1 VIAETIPFTPSA
13 RVLRRFQGLA
23 VVGLAALG
31 AGFYFAPQRAWLDFL
46 MASYAL
52 VCLGLAGLFFV
63 ALHYATGAG
72 WSVAIRRVP
81 EAMTAA
87 VPVGAVG
94 VLTVFLAR
102 PGIYSWY
109 GEHFNT
115 AEGYMGFKQTWLS
128 HPFFVGRAVFY
139 IALWL
144 IFRAV
149 LLRTSRGQDST
160 GAFAATQKNTAVGT
174 AFLVVFGL
182 SFWLASY
189 DWVMSLEPHWYSTIF
204 GVYNFAGLFESGLAV
219 MALLV
224 VWLRRDALRGTASRE
239 HLQDLSTLLFAFA
252 TFWMY
257 IWFSQYMLIWYANL
271 PEETLYFIKRTDGPW
286 LALFV
291 LTALL
296 NWVVPFFLLL
306 PRGNKRNPRVV
317 AWAAV
322 IVVLGRA
329 LDLYLM
335 FLPPVMG
342 ANPEFHLWEAGAFL
356 ALIGVFG
363 LTVIRGLRQ
372 APLVPVG
379 DPYLPESLHYHA

>member
-1 VIAETIPFTPSA
+1 MRTEPIPFAPSE
-13 RVLRRFQGLA
+13 RVLQRFRVLAVAGLA
-23 VVGLAALG
+23 LIAAG
-31 AGFYFAPQRAWLDFL
+31 MVFDPQRAWLDFL
-46 MASYAL
+46 MASFAL

-63 ALHYATGAG
+63 ALQYATGAG

-87 VPVGAVG
+87 LPAGAAG
-94 VLTVFLAR
+94 LLAVFLLR

-109 GEHFNT
+109 GEHFNAT
-115 AEGYMGFKQTWLS
+115 EGYMGFKQAWLS

-139 IALWL
+139 IALWM

-160 GAFAATQKNTAVGT
+160 GEFAATRKNTAVGT
-174 AFLVVFGL
+174 VFLVVFGITL
-182 SFWLASY
+182 WLASY
-189 DWVMSLEPHWYSTIF
+189 DWVMSLEPRWYSTIF

-219 MALLV
+219 IALLV
-224 VWLRRDALRGTASRE
+224 VWLRRDALRGTANRE

-271 PEETLYFIKRTDGPW
+271 PEETLYFIKRTGGPW
-286 LALFV
+286 MALFV
-291 LTALL
+291 LNVLL

-306 PRGNKRNPRVV
+306 PRGNKRNPRIV
-317 AWAAV
+317 AWAAG
-322 IVVLGRA
+322 IVLLGRA

-342 ANPEFHLWEAGAFL
+342 RYPEFHLWEAGAFL
-356 ALIGVFG
+356 AAAGVFG
-363 LTVIRGLRQ
+363 LAVIRGLRQ